1 MNGKTI
7 PEYAYVLDAI
17 KTRLRVL
24 SGHPWHPRSF
34 ICDFEQAIIAA
45 VEIEFPHATIDG
57 CYFHFNKGLWRKVSE
72 VGLIVDYKN
81 DDNLK
86 NVIRKVMALGFLPL
100 NFIVQVFNILTTSP
114 LVAQLEITYPALNAF
129 LVYVRNTYILDD
141 SNFPPQVESLAQE
154 YGQYLPNINLIE

>member
-17 KTRLRVL
+17 KTRRRVL
-24 SGHPWHPRSF
+24 SGHPSQPRSF

-57 CYFHFNKGLWRKVSE
+57 CYFHFTKSLWRKVSE
-72 VGLIVDYKN
+72 VGLVVDYKN

-100 NFIVQVFNILTTSP
+100 NFIVQVFNIPTTSP

-129 LVYVRNTYILDD
+129 LVYVRNTYISDD
-141 SNFPPQVESLAQE
+141 SNFPPHRW
-154 YGQYLPNINLIE
+154 NLWHRNMDMRTNKFP